1 MTMSFTH
8 TESQTFT
15 ITHAQHLASKM
26 ATDLKRIQ
34 RFYDDPSDRDIDD
47 YEGELTA
54 LLKAG
59 YLREVT
65 YGFQR
70 NGSWIEPTVK
80 YNALDLNG
88 WDGVDDDPGKIR
100 PRANVAGA
108 VFTSFLTYSSA
119 WSSLTED
126 QKTEFKRDLPLTRGY
141 GDAPGVSGYLEQDRS
156 YSAGGRALNRSS
168 VRSWT

>member
-15 ITHAQHLASKM
+15 ITHARHLASKM

-34 RFYDDPSDRDIDD
+34 RFYSNPSDRMIDD

-59 YLREVT
+59 FLREVT

-70 NGSWIEPTVK
+70 NGDWIEPTVK

-88 WDGVDDDPGKIR
+88 GVGVDDDPGKIR
-100 PRANVAGA
+100 PCANVAGA
-108 VFTSFLTYSSA
+108 AFTSFLTYSSA
-119 WSSLTED
+119 WSQLTVVE
-126 QKTEFKRDLPLTRGY
+126 KASFEGDLPITRGH
-141 GDAPGVSGYLEQDRS
+141 GDVPGVSGYLEQDRS
-156 YSAGGRALNRSS
+156 YSAGGRALSRSS
-168 VRSWT
+168 VRS